1 MSKSH
6 KHIVEEAAEYGNVA
20 ESLDYEL
27 RGSRGQTWAGR
38 WIRAHRET
46 VIRATQSSILGGT
59 LRPGRYRNLTV
70 KERGKTRQAQSITL
84 LRSIGIHAVMKVVE
98 ARITPTFIADSA
110 ASIKGRGGTYLIKR
124 LLHALHSDPAGTRYV
139 YKDDLTKFYQSI
151 DQDLMMQVIRRT
163 FRDRR
168 LVRILE
174 RWIRMLAEGVSIGM
188 RPSQGMANLLLSIF
202 LDHVLKDGM
211 GARHYQRYC
220 DDKAIES
227 GSPYALTALI
237 RATREQT
244 QKAGLSIK
252 PNAQV
257 WDWEKRPVD
266 FLGYVVYHDGRVAV
280 RKHIKQRFARKWRT
294 VRSRRRR
301 RELIGSFYGVAKH
314 AHARH
319 LFRKITGLDMTTF
332 AELGFV
338 YQRDGKKDFPVERI
352 SLRRLVN
359 TRITVEDF
367 ETDIKTKEGDGRY
380 VVLFSCQEI
389 GKRKFFTNNDK
400 MKQALD
406 YMKAH
411 GNIPFESTIKRDGK
425 YGYMFT

>member
-1 MSKSH
+1 MPKSH
-6 KHIVEEAAEYGNVA
+6 KHIVEEAAEYTNVA

-38 WIRAHRET
+38 WIKAHREW
-46 VIRATQSSILGGT
+46 VIRATQRSILGGT
-59 LRPGRYRNLTV
+59 LRPGKYRNLTV

-227 GSPYALTALI
+227 GSLYALTALI

-257 WDWEKRPVD
+257 WEWDKRPVD
-266 FLGYVVYHDGRVAV
+266 FLGYVVGHDGKVRI
-280 RKHIKQRFARKWRT
+280 RKHIKQRFARRWKR
-294 VRSRRRR
+294 VRSRRRKT
-301 RELIGSFYGVAKH
+301 ELIGSFYGVAKH

-367 ETDIKTKEGDGRY
+367 ETGIKTKEGDGRY
-380 VVLFSCQEI
+380 VVLFSCQEM

-400 MKQALD
+400 MKAALD
-406 YMKAH
+406 FALEKKML
-411 GNIPFESTIKRDGK
+411 PFDTTIVADGG